1 MRISNH
7 YRALLF
13 TVLNII
19 SEYYPDLEPL
29 RQDNDEDLL
38 YKYFY
43 WVDEYNNG
51 YDPRNLPRPEFA

>member
-1 MRISNH
+1 MRISNQF
-7 YRALLF
+7 RSVLF
-13 TVLNII
+13 AVLNII

-29 RQDNDEDLL
+29 RQDNYEDVL

-51 YDPRNLPRPEFA
+51 YDPRNFPRPEFA